1 MNVAIFFA
9 IIGGIIL
16 IGFLANLLFKV
27 TKIPSVLLLMGI
39 GVFLGPVTGWLAS
52 DALVTIAPYFG
63 TMALLIILFEGGL
76 ELDIRTVVRQAPKAA
91 ALAVSVFVLSVVLV
105 MLFGIYVMEMTVLNA
120 LLIAAI
126 LGAISPAIAIPV
138 VSGLSVRDEIKT
150 IVKLES
156 ALGEVL
162 LIVSV
167 LLLVDFH
174 STGTQGVGSVL
185 MSFIISFG
193 VAFVV
198 ASIAGVLWSRLIGWI
213 GKEPL
218 AYMLTLGF
226 MFLLYFVVEEMHGS
240 AAIAVLMFGL
250 VLENMQ
256 VMADHIGARL
266 RHFFG
271 IDIKSE
277 KFILNQFMKNITEEI
292 SFLLR
297 TFFFVYLGLLLDFD
311 ELTWMTGLFIIG
323 MTVLLLFSR
332 WVLMQGFRKIS
343 HGFTEGELQTIMAM
357 LPRGLATAVMALLP
371 FQQAQIP
378 GTDIFPLYAF
388 GVIVLTN
395 LFMTG
400 SVMFAERRLRSE
412 RQRGEAPLA
421 VGYAGEPQ
429 PAIAPLQ
436 AEGVPAA
443 GRLSDLERAGRSE
456 AHSFAEAHA
465 SAEAQEP
472 ETTASAE
479 RTLEESPVEDA
490 GQPDERKSDDTGATQ
505 KPPEERQPHV
515 RMRAEGG
522 GEPEGE
528 VFPSYEGTLF
538 SADEGF
544 RNEPLPQSF
553 TDWMAR
559 IFGIH
564 TGDRERG
571 YLEAYRAA
579 HISEPL
585 FWVQVA
591 LATAITT
598 LGLILDQSAI
608 IIGGSLIM
616 PIMYQVLA
624 AGLSLASG
632 EIYLLV
638 RIAFKMVLVMIV
650 TVLLSA
656 VLSDLLPFGEVTTEI
671 AARTRPTIIDFLI
684 ALFGGMAGAAMI
696 SRKNRF
702 VQFFPSAII
711 AITLLPPLAVMGF
724 GIANGFNAEIVRG
737 GALLFTANLFAN
749 ILGAMLVFLLV
760 GMSKAAGFESV
771 RRWKEQELTHPVIS
785 TVFEK
790 LRLSQLVGRTGSVRA
805 RFIVIGVFLLL
816 ILIPL
821 QSALNQLT
829 MELRARRAISEV
841 ANIFDIKHRS
851 AIVNTSSNID
861 EDLIEVKLQVATN
874 SFFTSE
880 DIRRFEERVSDRTG
894 ISTRLDLVQTLSDIG
909 EGSTLR
915 GMLTPQAQ
923 GSAAGPRSFAQAI
936 GDLRF
941 QAQSILR
948 TLPLGRRID
957 VVSMNAELTLDTLSP
972 ALNFVYLADKPL
984 NEDARDILSTLIAG
998 RISMPGSSIQF
1009 SWISRE
1015 YGFEVGGRPTFD
1027 PADTVRLKNL
1037 QAQLAKHPQ
1046 LSVQVRM
1053 PQEELRSYQP
1063 ARFRNEL
1070 SRYLPLAGDS
1080 TRISYTT
1087 VPQPAD
1093 SVLLQL
1099 SVEGIIMRPQSSLR
1113 RPQVP
1118 TLRQQDPAP
1127 SDTGTVKNPAS

>member
-9 IIGGIIL
+9 LMGGIIL

-277 KFILNQFMKNITEEI
+277 KFILNKFMKNITEEI

-297 TFFFVYLGLLLDFD
+297 TFFFVYLGLLLEFN
-311 ELTWMTGLFIIG
+311 ELTWTIGLFILG
-323 MTVLLLFSR
+323 MTALLLISR
-332 WVLMQGFRKIS
+332 WVMMQGFRKIS
-343 HGFTEGELQTIMAM
+343 HGFSEGELQTIMAM

-436 AEGVPAA
+436 TEGAPAA
-443 GRLSDLERAGRSE
+443 GRLSDLERAGISE

-472 ETTASAE
+472 ETTESAE
-479 RTLEESPVEDA
+479 RILDEGRSEHDRQTAETENIA
-490 GQPDERKSDDTGATQ
+490 GD

-544 RNEPLPQSF
+544 KNEPLPQSF

-579 HISEPL
+579 HIAEPL

-624 AGLSLASG
+624 AGLSLTSG

-829 MELRARRAISEV
+829 MELSARRAISEV

-851 AIVNTSSNID
+851 AIVNTSSTID
-861 EDLIEVKLQVATN
+861 EDFIEVKLQVATN

-1037 QAQLAKHPQ
+1037 QTQLAKHPQ

-1080 TRISYTT
+1080 TRISYKT

>member
-9 IIGGIIL
+9 LMGGIIL

-185 MSFIISFG
+185 MSFVISFG

-266 RHFFG
+266 RQFFG

-277 KFILNQFMKNITEEI
+277 KFILNQFIKNITEEI

-311 ELTWMTGLFIIG
+311 ELTWTIGLFILG
-323 MTVLLLFSR
+323 MTALLLLSR
-332 WVLMQGFRKIS
+332 WVMMYGFRKIS
-343 HGFTEGELQTIMAM
+343 RGFTEGELQTIMAM

-371 FQQAQIP
+371 FQQAQVP

-400 SVMFAERRLRSE
+400 SVMFAERRLRGE

-436 AEGVPAA
+436 AEGAPAA
-443 GRLSDLERAGRSE
+443 GRLSDLERAGRTE
-456 AHSFAEAHA
+456 AHSFAEARA

-479 RTLEESPVEDA
+479 RILET
-490 GQPDERKSDDTGATQ
+490 DEGDRDSQTAETKEGATE
-505 KPPEERQPHV
+505 KPPEQRQPHV

-544 RNEPLPQSF
+544 KGEPLPQSF

-579 HISEPL
+579 HIAEPL

-632 EIYLLV
+632 EIYLLL
-638 RIAFKMVLVMIV
+638 RIAFKMLLLMLL

-656 VLSDLLPFGEVTTEI
+656 VLADLLPFEEVTAEI
-671 AARTRPTIIDFLI
+671 ASRTRPTIIDFLI

-724 GIANGFNAEIVRG
+724 GIANGFNADIVRG
-737 GALLFTANLFAN
+737 GALLFTANFFAN

-760 GMSKAAGFESV
+760 GMPKAASFESV

-805 RFIVIGVFLLL
+805 RFIVIAVFLLI

-829 MELRARRAISEV
+829 MELRARQAISQV
-841 ANIFDIKHRS
+841 ANTFDITNRS
-851 AIVNTSSNID
+851 TIINTSSTIE

-874 SFFTSE
+874 SFFTSD

-894 ISTRLDLVQTLSDIG
+894 IPTRLDLVQTLSDIG
-909 EGSTLR
+909 EGSTVR
-915 GMLTPQAQ
+915 GMLTPQVPGA
-923 GSAAGPRSFAQAI
+923 AAGPRSFAQAI

-948 TLPLGRRID
+948 SLPLGRRID
-957 VVSMNAELTLDTLSP
+957 IVSMNAELTLDTLSP
-972 ALNFVYLADKPL
+972 ALNFVYLSDEPL

-1009 SWISRE
+1009 SWIDRE
-1015 YGFEVGGRPTFD
+1015 HRFEVGRRSTFA

-1037 QAQLAKHPQ
+1037 QAQLSKYPQ
-1046 LSVQVRM
+1046 LSVQVHM
-1053 PQEELRSYQP
+1053 PEEEFRAYRPGQFRGELR
-1063 ARFRNEL
+1063 RH
-1070 SRYLPLAGDS
+1070 LPLAEDS
-1080 TRISYTT
+1080 TRIRYTT
-1087 VPQPAD
+1087 SPQPAD

-1099 SVEGIIMRPQSSLR
+1099 SVEGNILRPQ
-1113 RPQVP
+1113 
-1118 TLRQQDPAP
+1118 
-1127 SDTGTVKNPAS
+1127 DTAMRLQGSVRNDTAAVKNPVP